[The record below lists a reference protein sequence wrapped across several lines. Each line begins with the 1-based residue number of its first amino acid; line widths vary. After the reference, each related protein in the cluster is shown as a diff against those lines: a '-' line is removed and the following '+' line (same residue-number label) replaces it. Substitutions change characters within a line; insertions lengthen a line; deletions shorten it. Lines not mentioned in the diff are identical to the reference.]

1 VLTTGTQ
8 ASWAFGMSLIL
19 PIVNRSVAVGTKC
32 NEIALRIAPQLASA
46 LNVVD
51 LEAAQGTAS
60 LATPAI
66 PFENLPL
73 QPVVGVGIQ
82 PNPAR
87 FC

>member
-1 VLTTGTQ
+1 
-8 ASWAFGMSLIL
+8 
-19 PIVNRSVAVGTKC
+19 VNRSVAVGTKG
-32 NEIALRIAPQLASA
+32 NEIALRIAAQLTSA
-46 LNVVD
+46 LDVVD
-51 LEAAQGTAS
+51 LEPAQGTAS

-66 PFENLPL
+66 PFENVPV

>member
-1 VLTTGTQ
+1 VLTTRTQ
-8 ASWAFGMSLIL
+8 ASWTFGMIFIL
-19 PIVNRSVAVGTKC
+19 PIVNCSVAVGTKG

-60 LATPAI
+60 LAAPAI
-66 PFENLPL
+66 PFEDLPV